1 MADTQSSKIRDLI
14 TEALNA
20 PKTYINFAKL
30 ADEVMAGSDPTRST
44 NLADFIEVDKLV
56 QDARSKNGPSSLTGE
71 LMSTR
76 MDVQSIEDA
85 KVEADRNTSYT

>member
-1 MADTQSSKIRDLI
+1 
-14 TEALNA
+14 
-20 PKTYINFAKL
+20 
-30 ADEVMAGSDPTRST
+30 MAGSDPTRST

>member
-1 MADTQSSKIRDLI
+1 LADTQSSRIRDLI
-14 TEALNA
+14 TEAINA

-30 ADEVMAGSDPTRST
+30 ADEVMSGADPTKS
-44 NLADFIEVDKLV
+44 NLADLIEVEKLV
-56 QDARSKNGPSSLTGE
+56 QDVRSKNGPSSLTSE

-85 KVEADRNTSYT
+85 KVEADRNTSMT